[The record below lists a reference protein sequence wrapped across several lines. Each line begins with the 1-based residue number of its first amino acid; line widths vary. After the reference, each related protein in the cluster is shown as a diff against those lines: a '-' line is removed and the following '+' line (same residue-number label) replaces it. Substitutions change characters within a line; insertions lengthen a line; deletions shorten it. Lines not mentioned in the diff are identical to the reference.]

1 MTKGNKM
8 SDNETKDPAGGELDG
23 NDFSMKECQVG
34 QLIRTLQNA
43 VAALHY
49 VRTGLPETSIESQVL
64 GKLER
69 DIKETLIPAWLPT
82 PYETAKHYLNP
93 VPGIKFEF
101 GMHEADDNAYL
112 NMDISGVTDP
122 KDYVRLESLL
132 VDAANSIA
140 HELNRNESNFE
151 YEEGS
156 WAASDYVTWYDK
168 DGEEVES
175 VADLENIEDAATAQ
189 VSIMRV

>member
-1 MTKGNKM
+1 M
-8 SDNETKDPAGGELDG
+8 SDNETKDPANGELDG

-49 VRTGLPETSIESQVL
+49 VRTSLLEASIESQVL

-82 PYETAKHYLNP
+82 PHETAKHYLNP

-112 NMDISGVTDP
+112 NADISGITDP
-122 KDYVRLESLL
+122 LEYTKLESLL
-132 VDAANSIA
+132 LDTANNIA

-156 WAASDYVTWYDK
+156 WAASDDVTWYDK
-168 DGEEVES
+168 DDEEVES